1 MATFAKMS
9 RAEWNKPVSG
19 SRESRVDVFID
30 AIKAGDPVSDIEGKD
45 VYVKKS
51 CDLLQNHIIFI
62 Y

>member
-30 AIKAGDPVSDIEGKD
+30 AIKAGDPGSDIEGKD
-45 VYVKKS
+45 VYVANTQKYRCNKE
-51 CDLLQNHIIFI
+51 IRI
-62 Y
+62 